1 MPAPVKGKHYTRK
14 ELGIGHS
21 DIQRTFAEQDGIRYL
36 FATIKHEKEW
46 ADELHSDGLVHAQ
59 DEKHK
64 EYLVKGPSPCTD
76 ERGRFVMVRY
86 FPDSPYL
93 CIGEIDY
100 VERYDTKRNK
110 VFIKD

>member
-1 MPAPVKGKHYTRK
+1 MQAPVKGKCYTHTD
-14 ELGIGHS
+14 LGFKFPENLTS
-21 DIQRTFAEQDGIRYL
+21 FAEQDGIRYL
-36 FATIKHEKEW
+36 FVTIKHEKGW
-46 ADELHSDGLVHAQ
+46 TDELHSDGLVHAQ
-59 DEKHK
+59 DEKHE
-64 EYLVKGPSPCTD
+64 EYLVKGLSQCTD

-86 FPDSPYL
+86 FPDSHYL